1 MSRVLALFL
10 ACLFAASLHA
20 VELGATLQSVIDEKG
35 EPTSRMQMGDTTVL
49 NYADLTVKLKEGKV
63 VSFKEVS
70 ANDSAVRTTSR
81 VAPGQWTTSYS
92 SAMTQA
98 QEEGRHVL
106 LYFTGSDWCGWC
118 KKLSSEVLSEPEF
131 LEYAGEKLV
140 LVKLDFPQGIPQSA
154 EIKEQNRI
162 LAKQHAIEGYPTVVV
177 LNPRGKVLGRLGYQ
191 PGGARAFVNR
201 LKRML

>member
-1 MSRVLALFL
+1 MSRIFVLLL
-10 ACLFAASLHA
+10 SCLFTASLHA
-20 VELGATLQSVIDEKG
+20 VELGATLQAVIDEKG
-35 EPTSRMQMGDTTVL
+35 EPTSRMQMGDTTLL

-63 VSFKEVS
+63 VSVKEVTTR
-70 ANDSAVRTTSR
+70 DSAVRTTSR

-98 QEEGRHVL
+98 QEQGRNVL

-118 KKLSSEVLSEPEF
+118 KKLSSEVLSQPEF

-140 LVKLDFPQGIPQSA
+140 LVKLDFPQEIPQSA

-162 LAKQHAIEGYPTVVV
+162 LAKQHGIEGYPTLV
-177 LNPRGKVLGRLGYQ
+177 LVNPRGKVLGRLGYQ
-191 PGGARAFVNR
+191 PGGARPFVNR
-201 LKRML
+201 LKRM